1 MSLAESLKAEGNS
14 HYGAGRYK
22 EAIACYSRAIQHDPD
37 NAVLYTNRAMAH
49 QRQGD
54 ADAYDAAIRD
64 CERAIELDPA
74 RYKAHY
80 TLGQVLALVD
90 RLSGAKRK
98 LQIAYDLA
106 RTQDEKVALQIEVAL
121 RDVKKKHW
129 EHEQQTMQTYHDEK
143 LHKLASC
150 IDSYFTQAV
159 RNVQGN
165 PYQPAAERAKQ
176 LEALE
181 IERQALHGDTLMVFE
196 RVRDIMGVRG
206 EIPDHFCCKI
216 SYEIM
221 RDPVITPSGITYDRR
236 SIIAHI
242 MRSGSNDPITRAP
255 LTAAMLYPNLALKD
269 AIDDYI
275 AKNPWVEVFE
285 L

>member
-1 MSLAESLKAEGNS
+1 M
-14 HYGAGRYK
+14 
-22 EAIACYSRAIQHDPD
+22 
-37 NAVLYTNRAMAH
+37 
-49 QRQGD
+49 
-54 ADAYDAAIRD
+54 
-64 CERAIELDPA
+64 
-74 RYKAHY
+74 
-80 TLGQVLALVD
+80 
-90 RLSGAKRK
+90 
-98 LQIAYDLA
+98 
-106 RTQDEKVALQIEVAL
+106 ALQIEVAL

-143 LHKLASC
+143 LQKLASC
-150 IDSYFTQAV
+150 IDAYFSQAV
-159 RNVQGN
+159 RDVQAN

-196 RVRDIMGVRG
+196 RVREIMGVRG

>member
-49 QRQGD
+49 QRHGD
-54 ADAYDAAIRD
+54 TESFEAAIRD
-64 CERAIELDPA
+64 CERAIELEPA

-80 TLGQVLALVD
+80 TLGQVLALVN

-98 LQIAYDLA
+98 LQVAYDLA
-106 RTQDEKVALQIEVAL
+106 RTQDEKVASQIELAL

-129 EHEQQTMQTYHDEK
+129 EHEQETMQTFHDAK
-143 LHKLASC
+143 LQKLATC
-150 IDSYFTQAV
+150 IDSHFDQAV
-159 RNVQGN
+159 RHIQAN
-165 PYQPAAERAKQ
+165 PFQPAEERKKK
-176 LEALE
+176 LDELE

-196 RVRDIMGVRG
+196 RVREVMGVRG

-236 SIIAHI
+236 SITAHL
-242 MRSGSNDPITRAP
+242 MRSGPNDPITRAP

-269 AIDDYI
+269 AIDEYI
-275 AKNPWVEVFE
+275 GKNPWVEVFE
-285 L
+285 M